1 MQKLVYKS
9 LYVVFFYLFMQMNV
23 YAVQEFIIKDIRVE
37 GLQRITPGTVFNYLP
52 MKVGDTF
59 DDSRS
64 SEAVRTL
71 FKTGFFEDVRLERDG
86 GVLVFILV
94 ERPAITSIEL
104 SGNEDIETEEL
115 IDNLRQIGFAEG
127 RAFDRSQLEKLKEEL
142 KRLYYS
148 LGKYAVK
155 LESTVTELDNN
166 RVAVIIDISEG
177 VAAKIQKINIV
188 GNTAFREKKLIKKFK
203 LRTTTLLSFYL
214 KNDQYSR
221 QKLSADLE
229 TLRSYYLNN
238 GYINFNID
246 STQVSIT
253 PDKKGIYI
261 TINITEGELFTISEV
276 RLTGDLILPEE
287 ELADLISVRPGDT
300 FSRRQLTNSSDALS
314 TRLGNDGYA
323 FANINSIPE
332 INDEEHT
339 VGVTFFVD
347 PGKRAYVRRVTFS
360 GNTTTRDEILR
371 REMRQHEG
379 SWIAT
384 EKVDRGRIRLQR
396 LGFFGAVN
404 VETPPVAG
412 TTDQVDVHYTVEE
425 KPSGSF
431 SAGLGFSQTGGLT
444 FQTSIT
450 QDNFLG
456 SGKRVSFTFNNSE
469 VNRRYGFSY
478 SNPYYTLDGVSR
490 SLDGFYQETDSLD
503 ANVTAFDNIVWG
515 GSVGFGIPIT
525 EYNTFFTALG
535 YENTEISTSFLSAKE
550 VLDFVADN
558 GNQYNIL
565 RWANSVS
572 FDTRNRSILPDKGAL
587 HRISAEVAVPT
598 LGNSLEYYKLAYKT
612 QWFTSLFEDYVFS
625 LKADVGYGDS
635 YGDTTGGLPFF
646 ENFYAGGPKSVRGY
660 EENTLGPVDSLG
672 RPLGGNLKVVGGAE
686 VILPVPFF
694 KDVKSV
700 RISGFFDAGN
710 VYGNDEDFDAGE
722 LRYSVGI
729 SGIWLSPFGMV
740 SASVAQPINEQS
752 EDTFD
757 DRGRFVPAD
766 QIQNFQFTF
775 GTSF

>member
-9 LYVVFFYLFMQMNV
+9 LYIVFFYLFMQMNV
-23 YAVQEFIIKDIRVE
+23 FAVQEFIIEDIRVE

-52 MKVGDTF
+52 MQVGDTY

-64 SEAVRTL
+64 SEAVRAL
-71 FKTGFFEDVRLERDG
+71 FKTGFFTDVRLERDG
-86 GVLVFILV
+86 GILVFILV
-94 ERPAITSIEL
+94 ERPAIASITL
-104 SGNEDIETEEL
+104 SGNEDIASEDL
-115 IDNLRQIGFAEG
+115 IDSLRQIGFAEG
-127 RAFDRSQLEKLKEEL
+127 RAFDRSQLEKLEQEL
-142 KRLYYS
+142 TRQYNS
-148 LGKYAVK
+148 LGKYGVK

-166 RVAVIIDISEG
+166 RVAVTIDVSEG

-188 GNTAFREKKLIKKFK
+188 GNTVYKEKKLIKKFK
-203 LRTTTLLSFYL
+203 LSTPSLLSFYT

-261 TINITEGELFTISEV
+261 TINITEGELYTVSEV
-276 RLTGDLILPEE
+276 RLAGDLILPEE
-287 ELADLISVRPGDT
+287 ELAGLISVRQGDI

-323 FANINSIPE
+323 FANVNSIPE
-332 INDEEHT
+332 INDEENT

-347 PGKRAYVRRVTFS
+347 PGKRAYVRRITFS
-360 GNTTTRDEILR
+360 GNTRSRDEILR
-371 REMRQHEG
+371 REMRQQEG

-396 LGFFGAVN
+396 LGLIGDVN
-404 VETPPVAG
+404 VETPAVAG
-412 TTDQVDVHYTVEE
+412 TTDQVDVHYNVEE
-425 KPSGSF
+425 KPSGNF

-444 FQTSIT
+444 FNTSIA

-456 SGKRVSFTFNNSE
+456 SGKRVSFSFNTSE
-469 VNRRYGFSY
+469 VNRVFAIAY
-478 SNPYYTLDGVSR
+478 SNPYYTIDGVSR
-490 SLDGFYQETDSLD
+490 SLNAFYQETDSED
-503 ANVTAFDNIVWG
+503 ANVSAFDNRVWG
-515 GSVGFGIPIT
+515 GSVGFGIPIS
-525 EYNTFFTALG
+525 EYNTFFTSLG
-535 YENTEISTSFLSAKE
+535 YENTSISTGFNSADE
-550 VLDFVADN
+550 VLDFILIS
-558 GNQYNIL
+558 GNEYNIL
-565 RWANSVS
+565 RWSNSLS
-572 FDTRNRSILPDKGAL
+572 FDTRNRTILPDKGAL
-587 HRISAEVAVPT
+587 HRISVQVALPT
-598 LGNSLEYYKLAYKT
+598 LGNSLEYYKLDYKT

-625 LKADVGYGDS
+625 LKANLAYGDS
-635 YGDTTGGLPFF
+635 YGDTEGGLPFF

-660 EENTLGPVDSLG
+660 EENTLGPLDSLG
-672 RPLGGNLKVVGGAE
+672 FPLGGNLKVVGGAE

-694 KDVKSV
+694 KDIKSI
-700 RISGFFDAGN
+700 RITGFFDAGN

-722 LRYSVGI
+722 LRYSAGL
-729 SGIWLSPFGMV
+729 SGIWLSPFGLV
-740 SASVAQPINEQS
+740 SASIAQPFNDQA
-752 EDTFD
+752 T
-757 DRGRFVPAD
+757 D

>member
-1 MQKLVYKS
+1 MLNLVYKL
-9 LYVVFFYLFMQMNV
+9 LYVVFFYLFMQMSV
-23 YAVQEFIIKDIRVE
+23 FAVQEFIIEDIRVE

-64 SEAVRTL
+64 SEAVRAL

-86 GVLVFILV
+86 GILVFILV
-94 ERPAITSIEL
+94 ERPAIGSITL
-104 SGNEDIETEEL
+104 IGNEDIRSEDL
-115 IDNLRQIGFAEG
+115 IDSLRQIGFAEG
-127 RAFDRSQLEKLKEEL
+127 RAFDRSQLEKLEQEL
-142 KRLYYS
+142 TRQYNS
-148 LGKYAVK
+148 LGKYAVR

-166 RVAVIIDISEG
+166 RVAVTIEVSEG

-188 GNTAFREKKLIKKFK
+188 GNTVYKEKKLLKKFK
-203 LRTTTLLSFYL
+203 LSTTSLLSFYT

-229 TLRSYYLNN
+229 TLRSHYLNN

-253 PDKKGIYI
+253 PDKKGVYI
-261 TINITEGELFTISEV
+261 TINISEGELFTVSEV
-276 RLTGDLILPEE
+276 RLTGNLIFPEAD
-287 ELADLISVRPGDT
+287 LADLISVRQGDI
-300 FSRRQLTNSSDALS
+300 FSRRQLTKSSDALS
-314 TRLGNDGYA
+314 AQLGNEGYA
-323 FANINSIPE
+323 FANVNSIPE

-339 VGVTFFVD
+339 VAVTFFVD
-347 PGKRAYVRRVTFS
+347 PGKRAYVRRITFS
-360 GNTTTRDEILR
+360 GNTRTRDEILR
-371 REMRQHEG
+371 REMRQQEG

-396 LGFFGAVN
+396 LGFFGEVN
-404 VETPPVAG
+404 VETPAVAG
-412 TTDQVDVHYTVEE
+412 TTDQVDVHYSVEE
-425 KPSGSF
+425 KPSGNF
-431 SAGLGFSQTGGLT
+431 SMGLGFSQTGGLT
-444 FQTSIT
+444 FQTSIA

-456 SGKRVSFTFNNSE
+456 SGKRMSLTFNNSE
-469 VNRRYGFSY
+469 VNRRYGISY
-478 SNPYYTLDGVSR
+478 SNPYYTIDGVRR
-490 SLDGFYQETDSLD
+490 SLNGFYQKTDSID

-525 EYNTFFTALG
+525 EYNTFNTSLG
-535 YENTEISTSFLSAKE
+535 YENTEISTVFGTARE
-550 VLDFVADN
+550 VFDFVTDN

-565 RWANSVS
+565 RWSNSLS

-587 HRISAEVAVPT
+587 HRITAEVALPS
-598 LGNSLEYYKLAYKT
+598 LGNSLEYYKIGYKT
-612 QWFTSLFEDYVFS
+612 QWFTLLFEDYVFS
-625 LKADVGYGDS
+625 LKANVGYGDS
-635 YGDTTGGLPFF
+635 YGDTEGGLPFF

-660 EENTLGPVDSLG
+660 EENTLGPLDSLG
-672 RPLGGNLKVVGGAE
+672 RPLGGNLRVVGGAE

-694 KDVKSV
+694 KDIKSI

-722 LRYSVGI
+722 LRYSAGL
-729 SGIWLSPFGMV
+729 GAIWLSPFGLV
-740 SASVAQPINEQS
+740 SASIAQPFNDQV
-752 EDTFD
+752 T
-757 DRGRFVPAD
+757 D